1 MKKES
6 KKEQLIEA
14 ILSKD
19 KDKLK
24 EALQKGKPDKWI
36 TVVLDHCKQT
46 IEYQKRLI
54 TKEEF
59 EAIIKQEEKDHCVKL
74 VVMNFNRDKEGCI
87 EEDWD
92 FPTKP
97 EINMEYR
104 KVTMNL
110 NGNG

>member
-6 KKEQLIEA
+6 KKDQLIEA

-19 KDKLK
+19 KGKLK
-24 EALQKGKPDKWI
+24 EALQKGKPDKWMTI
-36 TVVLDHCKQT
+36 VLDHSKHT
-46 IEYQKRLI
+46 IEYKNRLI

-59 EAIIKQEEKDHCVKL
+59 EAIVEEEEKDHCVKL

-87 EEDWD
+87 EEEWD

-97 EINMEYR
+97 EINVEY
-104 KVTMNL
+104 KQVTLNL
-110 NGNG
+110 NRNE